1 MFTIKNLLKISYSHY
16 TVFFLYLSSVLWI
29 FGGVAQ
35 WESTASHGRGQGFKS
50 LHLHEREFKMKELI
64 ETVLNT
70 FEGKNIEY
78 GEIRVIDRNSQSIAV
93 KNGNIETISEESEI
107 GFGIR
112 VYKNGG
118 MGFASSSILT
128 KDSAYNAAISAI
140 KIAEASSKLS
150 KGKTLFSEEK
160 VSKDT
165 YKTPYRK
172 DPFDVPVEK
181 KLSILLQIDEILRK
195 KPEIVLTM
203 LQMNFFKTK
212 KYFAS
217 TEGHWIEQEILESG
231 GGYTAYAFKDGE
243 LQPRSY
249 PGSHGGNYHTEG
261 WEFIESLKLLEN
273 AERIRDEA
281 IALLSVKPCPEGVF
295 DLILLPGQMVL
306 QVHESIGHATELD
319 RVLGYEASYAGTSFA
334 TLEKLGNFKYGSEIV
349 NVTSDN
355 TYPGG
360 LGTYGYDD
368 EGTPARKVYLIKNG
382 ILNDYLSSRD
392 TAVVVGKNSTAAA
405 RASNY
410 NRIPIVRMTNINLE
424 PGDKSLE
431 ELIGGIDNGI
441 MMDVNKSWSIDEKR
455 LNFQFGCEIAWKIE
469 KGRVTEMVRNPIYWG
484 ITPEFWNS
492 CDGISKKQELFGL
505 LTCGKGEP
513 GQSMHVGH
521 AVPAARFRK
530 VHCGSK
536 K

>member
-1 MFTIKNLLKISYSHY
+1 MGEHCPRTAGVRGSNPLTSIKRK
-16 TVFFLYLSSVLWI
+16 
-29 FGGVAQ
+29 
-35 WESTASHGRGQGFKS
+35 
-50 LHLHEREFKMKELI
+50 FKMKELI
-64 ETVLNT
+64 ETILNT
-70 FEGKNIEY
+70 FDGKNLDY
-78 GEIRVIDRNSQSIAV
+78 GEIRVVERNSQNIEI
-93 KNGNIETISEESEI
+93 KNGNIETLGEESET
-107 GFGIR
+107 GFGVR

-118 MGFASSSILT
+118 MGFASSSVLT
-128 KDSAYNAAISAI
+128 KDSAYNTAISAI

-150 KGKTLFSEEK
+150 KGKTLFSEER
-160 VSKDT
+160 VSKDS

-172 DPFDVPVEK
+172 DPFEIPIEN
-181 KLSILLQIDEILRK
+181 KLALLFQIDEILRK
-195 KPEIVLTM
+195 KQEIVLTM
-203 LQMNFFKTK
+203 LHMNFFKTK

-217 TEGHWIEQEILESG
+217 TQGHWIEQEILESG
-231 GGYTAYAFKDGE
+231 GGYTAYAFKNGE
-243 LQPRSY
+243 LQQRSY

-261 WEFIESLKLLEN
+261 WEFIESLKLIEN
-273 AERIRDEA
+273 AEKIRDEA
-281 IALLSVKPCPEGVF
+281 IELLFAKPCPEGIF

-319 RVLGYEASYAGTSFA
+319 RVLGYEASYAGTSFV
-334 TLEKLGNFKYGSEIV
+334 TTEKLGNFKYGSEIV

-355 TYPGG
+355 TYPKG

-368 EGTPARKVYLIKNG
+368 EGTPAKKVYLIKNG

-392 TAVVVGKNSTAAA
+392 TAVLIGKNSTAAA

-410 NRIPIVRMTNINLE
+410 NRIPIVRMTNVNLE
-424 PGDKSLE
+424 HGNKKLE
-431 ELIGGIDNGI
+431 DMIDEIEEGI

-455 LNFQFGCEIAWKIE
+455 LNFQFGCEIAWKIK
-469 KGRVTEMVRNPIYWG
+469 KGKITEILKNPIYWG

-492 CDGISKKQELFGL
+492 CDGISEKQELFGL
-505 LTCGKGEP
+505 LNCGKGEP